1 MFWCLWKWKYPQVR
15 MSMSNRKC
23 HASSSPLTNKQN
35 RVVNYNIMSY
45 STTQNN
51 ARVSE
56 HTQILLACTLP
67 FNPVKKI
74 GAQRPKQI
82 QAPTQWHPIYFRNP
96 LMRFLL
102 KRAFDDK
109 FCGSGASRFYYGTQF
124 NISTKAEAA
133 PISSQE
139 YPKLCHQST
148 NTKYKSTN
156 TKYQSTNRI

>member
-1 MFWCLWKWKYPQVR
+1 MPLKVKVR
-15 MSMSNRKC
+15 VSVSNRKC

-67 FNPVKKI
+67 FSTVKKS
-74 GAQRPKQI
+74 GSKYKNRFSHLHNGFQF
-82 QAPTQWHPIYFRNP
+82 YFRNP

-109 FCGSGASRFYYGTQF
+109 FCGSGASQFHYGTQF

-148 NTKYKSTN
+148 NTKY
-156 TKYQSTNRI
+156 QSTNRI